1 MVYQPGIANAKYS
14 IRKIPIVLF
23 VWFFFFCV
31 LYAQEREPLS
41 VETVNQST
49 LFGIGQAFLSDSYLS
64 PLTYSGVSMTL
75 MHDRIKGSPH
85 LKGNL
90 LLQQQFQI
98 ETAITKNPTASASE
112 YYGDIN
118 YHLNGYY
125 PLLRTTNF
133 RLFGG
138 GGFDAS
144 LGGIYNVRNSNNP
157 GSLKTS
163 VNLNLATMALYNWRM
178 ITFRWQLS
186 SPFAGM
192 FFSPEYGH
200 SYYEIFTLGNN
211 KGTIHFGSFHNQLA
225 LRNYFTVDVPLN
237 RITLRAGYLGD
248 YYRTDVNQLTTKIV
262 SHHFMIGLAAES
274 INFGGRKAKRNPSIR
289 SIYYE

>member
-1 MVYQPGIANAKYS
+1 MRRITILAC
-14 IRKIPIVLF
+14 
-23 VWFFFFCV
+23 VWFCSFSMLFS
-31 LYAQEREPLS
+31 QES
-41 VETVNQST
+41 DSAFVETFNQST
-49 LFGIGQAFLSDSYLS
+49 LLGVGKAFLSDSYLS

-85 LKGNL
+85 LNGNM

-98 ETAITKNPTASASE
+98 QTAITKNPTASASE

-118 YHLNGYY
+118 YHLNGFY

-163 VNLNLATMALYNWRM
+163 VNLHLAAMALYNWKA
-178 ITFRWQLS
+178 ITLRWQLS
-186 SPFAGM
+186 TPFAGV

-211 KGTIHFGSFHNQLA
+211 KGTVHFGSFHNQLA

-237 RITLRAGYLGD
+237 RITLRAGYLGG
-248 YYRTDVNQLTTKIV
+248 YYRTDVNQLSTKIV
-262 SHHFMIGLAAES
+262 SHQFMFGLAAES
-274 INFGGRKAKRNPSIR
+274 INFGGKRARRTPSIK
-289 SIYYE
+289 SIYY

>member
-1 MVYQPGIANAKYS
+1 MVYRPGIVNTKYAMK
-14 IRKIPIVLF
+14 KIPIVLL
-23 VWFFFFCV
+23 VWFFFFSV
-31 LYAQEREPLS
+31 LYAQERTPLS

-49 LFGIGQAFLSDSYLS
+49 LFGIGRSFLSDSYLS

-75 MHDRIKGSPH
+75 MHDRVKGSP
-85 LKGNL
+85 L
-90 LLQQQFQI
+90 LNGKLLIQQQFQI
-98 ETAITKNPTASASE
+98 QTAITKNPTASASE

-118 YHLNGYY
+118 YHLNGLY

-138 GGFDAS
+138 GGFDSS

-157 GSLKTS
+157 GSLKTA
-163 VNLNLATMALYNWRM
+163 VNINLTTMALYNWRM

-186 SPFAGM
+186 TPVAGM

-211 KGTIHFGSFHNQLA
+211 KGTVHFGSFHNQQA

-248 YYRTDVNQLTTKIV
+248 YYKTDVNQLNTKIV
-262 SHHFMIGLAAES
+262 SHHFMIGLAVES
-274 INFGGRKAKRNPSIR
+274 INFGGRKARRNPSIK